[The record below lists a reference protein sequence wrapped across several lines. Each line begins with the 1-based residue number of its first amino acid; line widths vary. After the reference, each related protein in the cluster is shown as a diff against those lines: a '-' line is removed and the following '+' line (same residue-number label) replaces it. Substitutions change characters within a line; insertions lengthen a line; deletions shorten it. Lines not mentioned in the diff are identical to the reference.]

1 MKLKDWLLK
10 KYLPSWAVLEYGDAL
25 EAAQRRVRELEAEN
39 RQLRHTSTAWSA
51 GCGQSSRKFGSKG
64 VTADER
70 SRKGAV

>member
-39 RQLRHTSTAWSA
+39 RHAA
-51 GCGQSSRKFGSKG
+51 GIHQRRGARAAGKAAGNSDRK
-64 VTADER
+64 E
-70 SRKGAV
+70 

>member
-25 EAAQRRVRELEAEN
+25 EAAQRRKTARCG
-39 RQLRHTSTAWSA
+39 HTSTAWSA

>member
-39 RQLRHTSTAWSA
+39 RQLWSA